1 MQAHSYR
8 SSDGKEGRDQ
18 SGSLVHLL
26 ESANPLRDSSYSSQ
40 SRAES
45 NAAGST
51 SSVMSRRTSNALEE
65 LQPFKAI
72 RESVVREC
80 SVEAFVYM
88 NDELVLHTEI
98 DSAFFFL
105 LKIHQNYNLNF
116 EDITW
121 NVLHYVFSVNSS
133 MYSVT

>member
-1 MQAHSYR
+1 
-8 SSDGKEGRDQ
+8 
-18 SGSLVHLL
+18 LL

-51 SSVMSRRTSNALEE
+51 SSVMSRRTSDALEE

-98 DSAFFFL
+98 DSAFFFPS
-105 LKIHQNYNLNF
+105 
-116 EDITW
+116 ED
-121 NVLHYVFSVNSS
+121 SS
-133 MYSVT
+133 KL